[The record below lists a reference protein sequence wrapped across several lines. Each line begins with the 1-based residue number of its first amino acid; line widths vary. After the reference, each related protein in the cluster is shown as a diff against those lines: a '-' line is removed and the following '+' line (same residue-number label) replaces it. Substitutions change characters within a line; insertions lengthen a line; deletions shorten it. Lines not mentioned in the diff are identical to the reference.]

1 MLGERIA
8 KLRLEKQMTQ
18 EELAKALQISR
29 SALSLYELN
38 KREPDAETLKK
49 IADYFDVT
57 IDFLLGRSDDPK
69 RRDPELEKLLSG
81 YHGIREKVDLTEFFN
96 KVKNLSPS
104 NKAKAIK
111 YISAT
116 PAEMVMLPIL
126 GDIRAGKPLFADEHL
141 KGQMPFPKEMLSAGY
156 DHFLLKIDGDS
167 MTGDGIEAGD
177 IVLIRVQNY
186 IDYNNQIAAVI
197 INGYEACLKHVIYPE
212 GSDMVILRSSNPSYQ
227 DIVHPADD
235 VVINGVYAGIFKA
248 PKK

>member
-1 MLGERIA
+1 MTVGELIKKLREEKDFSQRQLALYSEVSNTEISKIESGER
-8 KLRLEKQMTQ
+8 Q
-18 EELAKALQISR
+18 
-29 SALSLYELN
+29 N
-38 KREPDAETLKK
+38 PNPDILKK
-49 IADYFDVT
+49 IADALNINYIELYKAAGYIETLTKPLVFN
-57 IDFLLGRSDDPK
+57 DPSSEY
-69 RRDPELEKLLSG
+69 R
-81 YHGIREKVDLTEFFN
+81 T
-96 KVKNLSPS
+96 S
-104 NKAKAIK
+104 N
-111 YISAT
+111 AT
-116 PAEMVMLPIL
+116 PAEMVMLPVL

-186 IDYNNQIAAVI
+186 IDYKNQIAAVI

>member
-1 MLGERIA
+1 MNELQKILKEKRKQLKLSLREAGDLIGISHSYLSTLEKGIDPRNGSPVRPTPDT
-8 KLRLEKQMTQ
+8 LRLISAAYKIDYNVLMRAAGYLHSIVAEKPTHYN
-18 EELAKALQISR
+18 A
-29 SALSLYELN
+29 
-38 KREPDAETLKK
+38 
-49 IADYFDVT
+49 
-57 IDFLLGRSDDPK
+57 
-69 RRDPELEKLLSG
+69 
-81 YHGIREKVDLTEFFN
+81 
-96 KVKNLSPS
+96 S
-104 NKAKAIK
+104 N
-111 YISAT
+111 AT
-116 PAEMVMLPIL
+116 PAEMVMLPVL